1 MKKSFSEKLISSF
14 GATCP
19 QNITIQASLID
30 DPKEITKILSCDNI
44 RIICKS
50 LMEEIEYQQKN
61 VYTPLLRLAEFLLS
75 YEGSELEENFEKYS
89 ELQALCHV
97 SPPPFYNIIIDNF

>member
-1 MKKSFSEKLISSF
+1 MRFVSCLNKSFSEKLISSF
-14 GATCP
+14 SAAH
-19 QNITIQASLID
+19 IQSNGRLFPSSLID
-30 DPKEITKILSCDNI
+30 DPKEIIKTLSCGTI

-61 VYTPLLRLAEFLLS
+61 VYAPLLRLAEFLLI
-75 YEGSELEENFEKYS
+75 YEGSNLEENFEKYT

-97 SPPPFYNIIIDNF
+97 KAPFC